1 MGLHAHALMAHPLES
16 GAQFPRGG
24 LRARGAGAWGW
35 GEQSHCRLLT
45 PSTRYSLVSC
55 GSWALAFR
63 QLMAWWS
70 HPATSRRLPP
80 SQPSRGGLVGSS
92 IICSSLFFCGVRMR
106 ISLPG
111 DSRAVYGVRSLLWL
125 FRLRFTFRSRV
136 SPPGSRKVLNRTIES
151 NHYLE
156 CFGLW
161 SPSLVLAVT
170 FYAVKTLS
178 PR

>member
-1 MGLHAHALMAHPLES
+1 MGLRAHALMAQPLQS

-80 SQPSRGGLVGSS
+80 SRPSRGGLVGSS
-92 IICSSLFFCGVRMR
+92 IICSSLFFLRGEDENKSPGRRQGGLWGAV
-106 ISLPG
+106 SAVALP
-111 DSRAVYGVRSLLWL
+111 APIYIP
-125 FRLRFTFRSRV
+125 FPRFTPREQE
-136 SPPGSRKVLNRTIES
+136 GSES
-151 NHYLE
+151 HN
-156 CFGLW
+156 
-161 SPSLVLAVT
+161 
-170 FYAVKTLS
+170 
-178 PR
+178 